1 MLLCTVLLCLT
12 SCAAFDDSDLAAS
25 DDLETPLMV
34 DLAQSYLNQ
43 RGNDIAPLGGNY
55 ASKDTTNS
63 TKKSAKASASS
74 RSKSLK
80 LPKRAEVDWKHFQLL
95 DDWTGD
101 VVLFPLKH
109 PAVTGTVSLFFKG
122 KLKKYSSTLH
132 SKFLVK
138 RCKGGAMAGYV
149 ISYLPDRAY
158 LRRHPNGTDSLGYIF
173 DDTDYTGFFFVST
186 LDGRLLHGSRYERGE
201 EQGTIRLKSDAPAEF
216 LAAAQKEDNQI
227 TLCLYAGSKM
237 TRAGLT
243 RNIGREME
251 RNTCLI
257 CGGPLGACDCAVII
271 GAYRCEKCGK
281 NHQDGY
287 VCNACPLCKN
297 DPCTCSQ
304 DPGGSDGNIG
314 GTGGDGSTGGQ
325 GSGSGGWQGGGGGGS
340 GSGSQSGNDSQTTPS
355 YIVDPAQ
362 ITKTAQDVCKYLT
375 KEHGKYKAI
384 CNLSVQ
390 ETFRNLFGELP
401 SYMNNLANEM
411 ISEWRKRPQNWIPIK
426 LSEAQ
431 ELANKGYFVVVG
443 WKNPNAGSSGHV
455 AVVVPGTEIRSSSW
469 GGTVPVILEMGKG
482 RRYPKKGLNY
492 GFHHDKKPQIEIF
505 YYKK

>member
-1 MLLCTVLLCLT
+1 
-12 SCAAFDDSDLAAS
+12 
-25 DDLETPLMV
+25 MV

-43 RGNDIAPLGGNY
+43 RGNNIAPLGGNY

-158 LRRHPNGTDSLGYIF
+158 LRRHPDGTDSLGYIF

-201 EQGTIRLKSDAPAEF
+201 EQGTIRLKSDASAEF

-251 RNTCLI
+251 HNTCLI

-362 ITKTAQDVCKYLT
+362 ITKTAQDVCKYYRNCKDYQGLS
-375 KEHGKYKAI
+375 I
-384 CNLSVQ
+384 CNLGVQ
-390 ETFRNLFGELP
+390 MAFNTLFGYLP
-401 SYMNNLANEM
+401 SGMQVLANDM
-411 ISEWRKRPQNWIPIK
+411 IEHFETHKDWVEIPLKDAQNY
-426 LSEAQ
+426 
-431 ELANKGYFVVVG
+431 ANNGYFVVVG
-443 WKNPNAGSSGHV
+443 WTNPTGGNGHV
-455 AVVVPGTEIRSSSW
+455 AVVVPGKSTYSPKW
-469 GGTVPVILEMGKG
+469 GCNVPVVMELG
-482 RRYPKKGLNY
+482 RGIREPYYGLQNSISWKKKSGTKVFL
-492 GFHHDKKPQIEIF
+492 
-505 YYKK
+505 YKKN